1 MQKVKWKK
9 LTSIIWLASDQ
20 TGFSHYFI
28 HSIVIELIVY
38 ARHYVRLHGYR
49 QVHNKQGGHCPNGA
63 CILVGKTDNKQ
74 ERSYI
79 TDWDTALN
87 ISKWRRDVIR
97 RIWEGVDATWDR
109 VVKDLSSCKALHF
122 PQSLLPSSVP
132 LQYIWQQIL
141 VSCILPLTPSLV
153 NIYKAY
159 HCLQLSDYFP
169 KMLQNPYVSEP
180 QQNEKEVCAYIT

>member
-1 MQKVKWKK
+1 M
-9 LTSIIWLASDQ
+9 
-20 TGFSHYFI
+20 
-28 HSIVIELIVY
+28 
-38 ARHYVRLHGYR
+38 
-49 QVHNKQGGHCPNGA
+49 
-63 CILVGKTDNKQ
+63 
-74 ERSYI
+74 
-79 TDWDTALN
+79 
-87 ISKWRRDVIR
+87 
-97 RIWEGVDATWDR
+97 
-109 VVKDLSSCKALHF
+109 VKDLSSCKALDF
-122 PQSLLPSSVP
+122 SQSLLPSSVP